1 MKGACTLARYVVS
14 STHFATPYAPTAQP
28 SKEIGPLS
36 RLLFAKLQGKIGV
49 CIAKSK
55 QAILIG
61 HHPEHAQAGNATQT
75 VQALAD
81 YLVGVGY

>member
-1 MKGACTLARYVVS
+1 LNK
-14 STHFATPYAPTAQP
+14 P
-28 SKEIGPLS
+28 
-36 RLLFAKLQGKIGV
+36 QGKEGL

-61 HHPEHAQAGNATQT
+61 HHGEHAQAGNATQT